1 MVVFN
6 SHVDVE
12 THIFALFTI
21 TKGQLTQDNSSQYQ
35 VLLPAELQC
44 QTGVILS
51 RLTALETSPAVAA
64 AAAALKIRG
73 ITGLRIAQEEKHCKS
88 LNCI

>member
-1 MVVFN
+1 M
-6 SHVDVE
+6 
-12 THIFALFTI
+12 LFTV
-21 TKGQLTQDNSSQYQ
+21 TKSQLTQDNSSQYQ

-44 QTGVILS
+44 QTFTELPCQTGVILS
-51 RLTALETSPAVAA
+51 RLTALETSPTVAA
-64 AAAALKIRG
+64 AAVWKIRG